1 MSLRIAFDLDGVLA
15 DMDREL
21 KRLASEMFGGA
32 GFGPQTA
39 RPQTARP
46 QTPRPETA
54 RAQTPRPETA
64 RRGVRPADIDASG
77 RREALAS
84 PSSERS
90 AEDEVPAVDQ
100 ESALPATLS
109 LRQRRQ
115 LWERV
120 QGTENFW
127 SNLGELEP
135 GEIKRLGALVEARHW
150 ELVFLTQRPRS
161 AGESTQLQSQ
171 RWLHRHGLRFPSVFV
186 VSGSRGKVATAL
198 QLDVVIDDRSENCLD
213 VVTDSNARAILVWRG
228 DMNLVPASARRLGI
242 GVVASVRE
250 CLDVLEEVDVMHA
263 RPPTVLERLKR
274 RLGLA
279 AES

>member
-21 KRLASEMFGGA
+21 MRLASEMFGGA
-32 GFGPQTA
+32 VSGPQTA
-39 RPQTARP
+39 RPQTSQP
-46 QTPRPETA
+46 QTA
-54 RAQTPRPETA
+54 G
-64 RRGVRPADIDASG
+64 RGVRPDPTVRGGESEGGPAEAEAVDA
-77 RREALAS
+77 R
-84 PSSERS
+84 
-90 AEDEVPAVDQ
+90 DEVPAADR
-100 ESALPATLS
+100 ESELPAALS

-120 QGTENFW
+120 QSTENFW
-127 SNLGELEP
+127 SNLNELET
-135 GEIKRLGALVEARHW
+135 GEIKRLGTLVEARHW
-150 ELVFLTQRPRS
+150 EVVFLTQRPRS

-186 VSGSRGKVATAL
+186 VTGSRGKVATAL
-198 QLDVVIDDRSENCLD
+198 QLDVVIDDRPENCLD

-228 DMNLVPASARRLGI
+228 DMNLVPATARRLGI
-242 GVVASVRE
+242 GVVGSVRE

-279 AES
+279 TES